1 MDESTSCIT
10 NAVVCKIVNVILKS
24 DGPGTQSAL
33 EKIMD
38 TLAPRSKEIQVV
50 VVGSTVGDVTQSDVE
65 QLSAVKGAETCVLAF
80 NVGVADSS
88 TRSVAKELDIKIIRS
103 NVDENY

>member
-1 MDESTSCIT
+1 
-10 NAVVCKIVNVILKS
+10 
-24 DGPGTQSAL
+24 
-33 EKIMD
+33 
-38 TLAPRSKEIQVV
+38 
-50 VVGSTVGDVTQSDVE
+50 
-65 QLSAVKGAETCVLAF
+65 VKGAETCVLAF